1 MKVLV
6 AHNTY
11 QHAGGEDIVFRNET
25 QLLRQHGHEVLE
37 YLDDNGRIL
46 DLGHTRLAIQT
57 MWSAPSYKRLSAVLA
72 EFRPDVAHFHNT
84 FPLISPSAYYAA
96 KKHGAAVV
104 QTLHNFRLLCVNAI
118 FLRNGRICEDC
129 LGKNVALPGVIHGC
143 YRASRT
149 ASAGVAAMVA
159 MHRALG
165 TWSKTVDLYIA
176 LSEFARRKFI
186 QGGLPAEK
194 LVVKPNGLAEDPG
207 QGPGDGNFALYAGR
221 LSAEK
226 GMGILLSAWSRIGR
240 DLPLKIVGDGPASG
254 EVRQACHQMPGVEW
268 LGLQPRPRV
277 LSLMK
282 RAQFILIPSICYEN
296 FPAVA
301 VEACAT
307 GTPVVASNIGSLP
320 SIVDEGRTGLLFRPG
335 DAADLCAKALALWG
349 NPTRLAAMRRQAR
362 TEFETRYSPSASYP
376 LLVEAYKQAIQMVE
390 TAVVEPVPVLQKANR
405 QS

>member
-6 AHNTY
+6 VHNAY
-11 QHAGGEDIVFRNET
+11 QHAGGEDVVVRNET
-25 QLLRQHGHEVLE
+25 QLLRQHGHEVFE
-37 YLDDNGRIL
+37 YLDDNSRIPY
-46 DLGHTRLAIQT
+46 LGNARLAIET
-57 MWSAPSYKRLSAVLA
+57 MWSHRSYKRLSAALV

-118 FLRNGRICEDC
+118 FLRNGRNCEDC
-129 LGKNVALPGVIHGC
+129 LGKKVAHPGVIHGC
-143 YRASRT
+143 YRGSRT

-159 MHRALG
+159 VHRILG
-165 TWSKTVDLYIA
+165 TWTKAVDLYIA
-176 LSEFARRKFI
+176 LSEFGKSKFV

-194 LVVKPNGLAEDPG
+194 LVVKANGLAEDPG
-207 QGPGDGNFALYAGR
+207 QGAGDGNFALYAGR

-226 GMGILLSAWSRIGR
+226 GIGILLAAWSGIGR
-240 DLPLKIVGDGPASG
+240 NLPLKIVGEGSASV
-254 EVRQACHQMPGVEW
+254 EVKRACHEITGVEW
-268 LGLQPRPRV
+268 LGFQPRPRV

-282 RAQFILIPSICYEN
+282 HAQFILIPSVCYEN

-301 VEACAT
+301 VEAYAT
-307 GTPVVASNIGSLP
+307 GTPVVASHIGSLP

-335 DAADLCAKALALWG
+335 DVADLRTKALALASDP
-349 NPTRLAAMRRQAR
+349 NRLAGMRRQAR

-376 LLVEAYKQAIQMVE
+376 LLAQAYSRAIQNVK
-390 TAVVEPVPVLQKANR
+390 TGAPFEPAPVL
-405 QS
+405 